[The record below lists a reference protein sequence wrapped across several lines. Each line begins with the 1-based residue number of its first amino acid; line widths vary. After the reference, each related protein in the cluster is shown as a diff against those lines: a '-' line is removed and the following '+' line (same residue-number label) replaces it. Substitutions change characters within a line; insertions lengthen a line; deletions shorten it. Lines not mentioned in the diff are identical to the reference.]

1 MMRMRLLP
9 TIAIVCFLYALPLLH
24 VPLLDSEEADF
35 ASILFYPVGIYVLLA
50 IGLYVAVGQ
59 TGLLNLGHA
68 AFFAVGAYTMGLLNT
83 LAGLSYFLVLPIAA
97 LAAMLFGLLLAIPT
111 LRLRGDYLAVATMGF
126 AQVVQIVL
134 ANAEIFGGVRGI
146 SNIAPPPSIGPLTFG
161 VLDTVPYDWLLLTLI
176 LICFAAVR
184 RLERS
189 HIGRAWSAIRAD
201 EDVAELMGVPTF
213 WFKSLALVVSAGI
226 AGLAGATYA
235 TKVSFVSPETF
246 DISLTILL
254 LAALVLGGTRSLLG
268 AVIGTALIAYLPER
282 FRAFG
287 EFRMLAFAALLV
299 LVMIVRPQGLADL
312 IDMTGL
318 RRLASRAGIRGLADP
333 ADSKSE
339 ESSHVAP

>member
-1 MMRMRLLP
+1 MKRLRSVAIL
-9 TIAIVCFLYALPLLH
+9 AIVCLLYALPLLH
-24 VPLLDSEEADF
+24 VPLLDSAEADF

-83 LAGLSYFLVLPIAA
+83 RWGLSYFTVLPVAAIIA
-97 LAAMLFGLLLAIPT
+97 MSFGLLLAIPT

-134 ANAEIFGGVRGI
+134 TNAESFGGVRGI
-146 SNIAPPPSIGPLTFG
+146 SNIAPPPSVGPLVFG

-176 LICFAAVR
+176 LISYLAVR
-184 RLERS
+184 RLDRS
-189 HIGRAWSAIRAD
+189 HIGRAWSAIRVD

-213 WFKSLALVVSAGI
+213 WYKCMALAVSAGI

-268 AVIGTALIAYLPER
+268 AVVGTALVAYLPER
-282 FRAFG
+282 FRVFG
-287 EFRMLAFAALLV
+287 EFRMLAFAAV
-299 LVMIVRPQGLADL
+299 LVMVIVYRPQGLATL
-312 IDMTGL
+312 IDLAGL
-318 RRLASRAGIRGLADP
+318 GRFTAWMRARDAVDPIDSRAGKG
-333 ADSKSE
+333 
-339 ESSHVAP
+339 SHAAQ